1 MRAFIIAV
9 LLFSLLILGVIFNAI
24 YINEASDHLRAL
36 VDGLPEVGSAG
47 CAAAVEELCREWRDR
62 RDIIELST
70 DLRRLAEVDT
80 LLSSLRVAAKSGDGP
95 EYDKT
100 RAILGDLFSELRTFE
115 SLEFFDIF

>member
-36 VDGLPEVGSAG
+36 VDGLPEAGSEG
-47 CAAAVEELCREWRDR
+47 CAAAADELYREWRDR

-70 DLRRLAEVDT
+70 DLRRLTEVDT

-100 RAILGDLFSELRTFE
+100 RAVLGNLFSELRTFE